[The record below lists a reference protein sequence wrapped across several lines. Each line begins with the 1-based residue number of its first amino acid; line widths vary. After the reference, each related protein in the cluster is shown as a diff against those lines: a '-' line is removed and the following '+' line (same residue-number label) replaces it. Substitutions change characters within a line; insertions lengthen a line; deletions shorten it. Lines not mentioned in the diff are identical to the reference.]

1 MLITTDRVI
10 DSVILIGAPF
20 SATSKSTTLD
30 IMQHQIVEY

>member
-10 DSVILIGAPF
+10 GSVILIGAPF
-20 SATSKSTTLD
+20 SATSKNATLE